1 MMRTVPPQTSA
12 GPGGATGT
20 GQRLEPVS
28 LRDTAV
34 QVRAALDLLG
44 DSATQVASRLADAG
58 VTGRRSDQSGCPV
71 ARYLHSLGLAEA
83 PVRRLEVT
91 RTHAV
96 LSDGHRWSRRAR
108 IELPPGVRAFVAGF
122 DRGQFA
128 QLESAPRPRPSF
140 TGEPVGAQLQ
150 PAPGPGGVG
159 EHSLVHH

>member
-1 MMRTVPPQTSA
+1 MMHTVPPQSSS
-12 GPGGATGT
+12 GPGGATGA
-20 GQRLEPVS
+20 GQRLEPLS

-140 TGEPVGAQLQ
+140 TGDPVGAQL
-150 PAPGPGGVG
+150 PSTPDAAGMG
-159 EHSLVHH
+159 ERSLVHH

>member
-1 MMRTVPPQTSA
+1 MMHTVPPQTSS

-20 GQRLEPVS
+20 GHRLEAVS
-28 LRDTAV
+28 LQDTAV

-44 DSATQVASRLADAG
+44 DSATQVASRLAAAG

-96 LSDGHRWSRRAR
+96 LSDGHRWRRRAR
-108 IELPPGVRAFVAGF
+108 IELPPGVRAFVVGF
-122 DRGQFA
+122 DRGRFA

-140 TGEPVGAQLQ
+140 TGAPTGTQLPSACDIGA
-150 PAPGPGGVG
+150 VG
-159 EHSLVHH
+159 EHALVRH